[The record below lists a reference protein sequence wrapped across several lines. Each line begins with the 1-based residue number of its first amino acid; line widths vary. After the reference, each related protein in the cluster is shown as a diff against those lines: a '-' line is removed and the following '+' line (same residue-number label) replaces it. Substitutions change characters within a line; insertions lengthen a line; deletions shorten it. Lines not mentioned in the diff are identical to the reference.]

1 MINKVIRKIDKQ
13 GRLQLPG
20 DLVDFSNIKNSK
32 EIAICSM
39 GRSMIRLKPKVKA
52 NLKND
57 KVISFVK
64 VDDKRRIVIPLEI
77 RQRTQNFEIFLFN
90 GYLILKEAP
99 K

>member
-1 MINKVIRKIDKQ
+1 MINKVIRTLDKQ
-13 GRLQLPG
+13 GRLQLPFE
-20 DLVDFSNIKNSK
+20 LVNFSNIKNSK

-39 GRSMIRLKPKVKA
+39 GHSMIRLKPKVKA
-52 NLKND
+52 DLRND

-77 RQRTQNFEIFLFN
+77 RQKTQNFEIFLFY
-90 GYLILKEAP
+90 GDLILKEAP